1 MQQSRT
7 RFASEQQSTIQAK
20 FAARPLYE
28 VMDFVMVR
36 APLLPIEVYLALDAQ
51 GDQSE
56 ADSSSTNHAYFQNG
70 SLAPHDPR
78 IRWALAVG
86 SSVLLEDLERSSP
99 SSKDAAHL
107 KGKLLRF
114 LIRMSTRPTP
124 FGLFAGVALGQWGE
138 MTDLALAVERPRTG
152 TRPDMTWL
160 LTLVQEL
167 ESRLDVRKHLRF
179 VTNPTA
185 FIHGDRVFMTERS
198 SIGESNSALA
208 VSVRAS
214 AVVKRAL
221 ALSRKPIPYQE
232 LADKLLWTTPGATPE
247 KVEQLITGLWEQTVL
262 LTDLRPPLTTD
273 SPARYVVQR
282 LNDIPAANEVCMRL
296 ASILEAAAA
305 YDTLPPEEGVAA
317 YRQLVALANEV
328 NKAGAEAPVQV
339 DLALAL
345 RNQHIAQAVG
355 TEVARA
361 AELMLRI
368 TPSPNGLP
376 YFTAYRSAFVS
387 RYGHNR
393 EVPLLELL
401 DPNFGL
407 GPPATYSGG
416 NNGIT
421 QAKAALRSQ
430 TLLDLATN
438 ALHDR
443 QSVIELDEDK
453 LKRLETWTPSSGTVP
468 LSLDLNVFVA
478 ASSVEAIDAGQFQII
493 IGPNLGA
500 QAAGRNLGRFAD
512 LIGPEAQEALKRAA
526 QAEEANTSDKL
537 LAELVYLPRRL
548 RSANVI
554 IHPSVRSHEIAIG
567 VSPGADTGKV
577 IPLDEL
583 VVGIRDNRF
592 YVRWLAE
599 DTDIVITTGH
609 MLNTMQ
615 APAICRFLAE
625 LSRESAAQLSSF
637 DWGPARSFPSLP
649 RVQVGRVVLREAQWR
664 IDTLTRGGLQ
674 PDSPRT
680 FRQALD
686 RWREHWQVPRYVYL
700 SFGDNRLLLDLK
712 SASQVEELRTEVRHL
727 RDGGYLVLQEALP
740 GPDQA
745 WLQGPEGHY
754 MTELVASLVLRHDP
768 FQGAS
773 AQRKQDKDVGA
784 SSSAPSHRGEP
795 TPVLPAQIALAG
807 DRLRPPGSEWL
818 FVKLYSTSMFAE
830 DLIAYPLRTFAEEA
844 LASGLAEEWFFIRYN
859 DPDPHLRLR
868 FRGEPERLTGQ
879 LLPQLCTWATGLMEA
894 GFCSRFV
901 FDTYDREVE
910 RYGGTASTQLAES
923 IFAIDSR
930 TVSELIY
937 LIQERVLK
945 LDRITLAVLSADNLL
960 ASLGLTQAARLQWL
974 QQHVTTRHEVG
985 QEYRQKKTVLRSLIN
1000 DQSRLLNEPG
1010 GESVAQAFTTQSIM
1024 LAPIVERLLGLG
1036 EQGELSQTMDVL
1048 FSSYIHMHFNRLCGS
1063 DHSAERRALGLLL
1076 RTREGLERSSVV

>member
-7 RFASEQQSTIQAK
+7 RFARAQQPATQAK
-20 FAARPLYE
+20 SAARPLY
-28 VMDFVMVR
+28 DLLNFVMVR
-36 APLLPIEVYLALDAQ
+36 APLLPIEVYLALEAQ
-51 GDQSE
+51 LGQSE
-56 ADSSSTNHAYFQNG
+56 IASSSTHHAYFQSG
-70 SLAPHDPR
+70 SLAPRDPR

-86 SSVLLEDLERSSP
+86 SSVLLDDLERSSP
-99 SSKDAAHL
+99 SSKDADHL

-124 FGLFAGVALGQWGE
+124 FGLFAGVALGHWGE
-138 MTDLALAVERPRTG
+138 VTDLALAVEPPHTG

-167 ESRLDVRKHLRF
+167 ESRLDVRNNLRF

-185 FIHGDRVFMTERS
+185 FIRGDRIFMTERS
-198 SIGESNSALA
+198 SIGESNSVSM

-214 AVVKRAL
+214 GVVKRAL
-221 ALSRKPIPYQE
+221 ALAREPIPYQG
-232 LADKLLWTTPGATPE
+232 LVDKLLLTTPGATAE

-273 SPARYVVQR
+273 SPARYVLQQ
-282 LNDIPAANEVCMRL
+282 LSGIPAANEARAQL
-296 ASILEAAAA
+296 ASILEAAAT
-305 YDTLPPEEGVAA
+305 YDALPPERGVSA
-317 YRQLVALANEV
+317 YRQLVAQANEV
-328 NKAGAEAPVQV
+328 NRTVAETPVQV
-339 DLALAL
+339 DMALEL
-345 RNQHIAQAVG
+345 RGQHIAQAVG

-361 AELMLRI
+361 AELLLKM

-376 YFTAYRSAFVS
+376 YFKAYRTAFVS
-387 RYGHNR
+387 RYGQNR
-393 EVPLLELL
+393 EIPLLDLL

-407 GPPATYSGG
+407 GSPATYSGS
-416 NNGIT
+416 NNGIA

-430 TLLDLATN
+430 TLLDLATS

-443 QSVIELDEDK
+443 TSVIELDEDR
-453 LKRLETWTPSSGTVP
+453 LKRLETWTPSPGTAP
-468 LSLDLNVFVA
+468 TSLDLNVFVA

-500 QAAGRNLGRFAD
+500 QAAGRNLGRFAN
-512 LIGPEAQEALKRAA
+512 LIGPDAQEALKCAA
-526 QAEEANTSDKL
+526 HAEEAHTPNKL

-548 RSANVI
+548 RSANVVI
-554 IHPSVRSHEIAIG
+554 SPAVRSHEIAIG
-567 VSPGADTGKV
+567 VSPGVDTSKV

-583 VVGIRDNRF
+583 MVGIRDNRF

-599 DTDIVITTGH
+599 DTDIVITAGH

-649 RVQVGRVVLREAQWR
+649 RVQVGRVVLREAQWS
-664 IDTLTRGGLQ
+664 IDTLTRAQALL
-674 PDSPRT
+674 PDSPRA
-680 FRQALD
+680 FREALE

-727 RDGGYLVLQEALP
+727 RDGGHLVLQEALP

-754 MTELVASLVLRHDP
+754 MTELVASLVLRHDSL
-768 FQGAS
+768 QGTS
-773 AQRKQDKDVGA
+773 AQKDKNVGA
-784 SSSAPSHRGEP
+784 SSSAPSRRGDP
-795 TPVLPAQIALAG
+795 TPVLPAQTALAS
-807 DRLRPPGSEWL
+807 DRLRPPGSDWL
-818 FVKLYSTSMFAE
+818 FVKLYCTNMFEE
-830 DLIAYPLRTFAEEA
+830 DMIASPLRIFAEEA

-859 DPDPHLRLR
+859 DPDLHLRLR
-868 FRGEPERLTGQ
+868 FRGEPERLISQ
-879 LLPQLCTWATGLMEA
+879 LLPKLCTWATRLMEED
-894 GFCSRFV
+894 FCSRFV

-910 RYGGTASTQLAES
+910 RYGGMAGTQVAES

-960 ASLGLTQAARLQWL
+960 ASLGLTQTARLQWL
-974 QQHVTTRHEVG
+974 RQHVSSRDEVG
-985 QEYRQKKTVLRSLIN
+985 QEYRQRKTLLRSLLH
-1000 DQSRLLNEPG
+1000 DRSRLLNEPA
-1010 GESVAQAFTTQSIM
+1010 GESVAQAFTTQSVM
-1024 LAPIVERLLGLG
+1024 LAPIAERLLGLAK
-1036 EQGELSQTMDVL
+1036 QGQLSQTMDML
-1048 FSSYIHMHFNRLCGS
+1048 FSSYIHMHFNRLFGS

>member
-7 RFASEQQSTIQAK
+7 RFARAQQPATQAK
-20 FAARPLYE
+20 SAARPLYE
-28 VMDFVMVR
+28 LLNFVMVR
-36 APLLPIEVYLALDAQ
+36 APLLPIEAYLALDAQ
-51 GDQSE
+51 LAQSE
-56 ADSSSTNHAYFQNG
+56 VASSSTHQAYFQSG
-70 SLAPHDPR
+70 SLAPRDPR

-86 SSVLLEDLERSSP
+86 SSVLLDDLERSSP
-99 SSKDAAHL
+99 YSKDADHL

-138 MTDLALAVERPRTG
+138 MTDLALAVEPPHTR

-160 LTLVQEL
+160 LTLVQEI
-167 ESRLDVRKHLRF
+167 ESRLDVRNNLRF

-185 FIHGDRVFMTERS
+185 FIRGDRIFMTERS
-198 SIGESNSALA
+198 SIGESNSVSM

-214 AVVKRAL
+214 GVVKRAL
-221 ALSRKPIPYQE
+221 ALAREPIPYQD
-232 LADKLLWTTPGATPE
+232 LVDKLLLTTPGATPE

-282 LNDIPAANEVCMRL
+282 LSGIPAANEARTQL
-296 ASILEAAAA
+296 ASILEAAAT
-305 YDTLPPEEGVAA
+305 YDTLSPEEGVAA
-317 YRQLVALANEV
+317 YRQLLAQANEV
-328 NKAGAEAPVQV
+328 NKAVAETPVQV
-339 DLALAL
+339 DMALAL
-345 RNQHIAQAVG
+345 RSQYIAQAVG

-361 AELMLRI
+361 AELLLRM
-368 TPSPNGLP
+368 TPSPDGLS
-376 YFTAYRSAFVS
+376 YFKAYRTAFVS
-387 RYGHNR
+387 RYGQNR
-393 EVPLLELL
+393 EVPLLDLL

-407 GPPATYSGG
+407 GSPATYSGSNKG
-416 NNGIT
+416 NA
-421 QAKAALRSQ
+421 QAKAALRLQ
-430 TLLDLATN
+430 TLLDLATS

-443 QSVIELDEDK
+443 QSVIELDEDT
-453 LKRLETWTPSSGTVP
+453 LKRLETWTPSPGTAP
-468 LSLDLNVFVA
+468 TSLDLNVFVA
-478 ASSVEAIDAGQFQII
+478 ASSVEAIDAGKFQII

-500 QAAGRNLGRFAD
+500 QAAGRNLGRFAN
-512 LIGPEAQEALKRAA
+512 LIGPEAQEALKCAA
-526 QAEEANTSDKL
+526 HAEEAHTANKL
-537 LAELVYLPRRL
+537 LAELVYLPRQL
-548 RSANVI
+548 RSANVVI
-554 IHPSVRSHEIAIG
+554 RPAVRSHEIAIG
-567 VSPGADTGKV
+567 VSPGVDTCKV

-599 DTDIVITTGH
+599 DTDIVITAGH

-664 IDTLTRGGLQ
+664 IDTLTRGGLL

-680 FRQALD
+680 FREALE

-768 FQGAS
+768 FQGTS
-773 AQRKQDKDVGA
+773 VQKKQDKDVEE
-784 SSSAPSHRGEP
+784 SSNAPSHQGDP
-795 TPVLPAQIALAG
+795 TPVLPAQTVLAV

-818 FVKLYSTSMFAE
+818 FVKLYCPNVFEE
-830 DLIAYPLRTFAEEA
+830 DLIAYPLRIFAEEA
-844 LASGLAEEWFFIRYN
+844 LASGLVEEWFFIRYN
-859 DPDPHLRLR
+859 DPDLHLRLR

-879 LLPQLCTWATGLMEA
+879 LLPQLCTWATRLMEE

-910 RYGGTASTQLAES
+910 RYGGTDGIEVAES

-930 TVSELIY
+930 TVSKLIY
-937 LIQERVLK
+937 IIQERVLK

-974 QQHVTTRHEVG
+974 RQHVTSRNEVG
-985 QEYRQKKTVLRSLIN
+985 QEYRQKKKLLRSLLD
-1000 DQSRLLNEPG
+1000 DQSRLLNEPD

-1024 LAPIVERLLGLG
+1024 LAPIAERLLGLA
-1036 EQGELSQTMDVL
+1036 EQGQLSQTMDML
-1048 FSSYIHMHFNRLCGS
+1048 FSSYIHMHFNRLFGS

>member
-1 MQQSRT
+1 MQQPRT
-7 RFASEQQSTIQAK
+7 RFARAQQPATQTKSTAS
-20 FAARPLYE
+20 PLYE
-28 VMDFVMVR
+28 LLNFVMVR
-36 APLLPIEVYLALDAQ
+36 APLLPIEAYLTLGAQ
-51 GDQSE
+51 MSQSE
-56 ADSSSTNHAYFQNG
+56 IDSSSTHHAYFQSG
-70 SLAPHDPR
+70 SLAPADPR

-86 SSVLLEDLERSSP
+86 SNVLLDDLERSSP
-99 SSKDAAHL
+99 SSKDAGHL

-138 MTDLALAVERPRTG
+138 VTDLALAVEPPHTR
-152 TRPDMTWL
+152 TRPDMAWL

-167 ESRLDVRKHLRF
+167 ESHLEVRKHLRF

-185 FIHGDRVFMTERS
+185 FIRGDRVFMTERS
-198 SIGESNSALA
+198 SIGKSDSALA
-208 VSVRAS
+208 VSVRTS
-214 AVVKRAL
+214 GVVKRAL
-221 ALSRKPIPYQE
+221 ALAREPIPYQD
-232 LADKLLWTTPGATPE
+232 LADKLLSTTPGATSE

-273 SPARYVVQR
+273 SPACYVVQR
-282 LNDIPAANEVCMRL
+282 LSDIPAANEARTHL
-296 ASILEAAAA
+296 ASILEAAAT
-305 YDTLPPEEGVAA
+305 YDTLPAEEGVAT
-317 YRQLVALANEV
+317 YRQLVARANEV
-328 NKAGAEAPVQV
+328 NKAVAETPVQV
-339 DLALAL
+339 DMALTL
-345 RNQHIAQAVG
+345 RGQHIAQAVG
-355 TEVARA
+355 AEVVHA
-361 AELMLRI
+361 AQLLLRM
-368 TPSPNGLP
+368 TPSPNGLS
-376 YFTAYRSAFVS
+376 YFNAYRRAFVS
-387 RYGHNR
+387 RYGQNR

-407 GPPATYSGG
+407 GSPATYSGG
-416 NNGIT
+416 NNGIA

-430 TLLDLATN
+430 TLLDLATS
-438 ALHDR
+438 ALHDHK
-443 QSVIELDEDK
+443 SVIELDEDT
-453 LKRLETWTPSSGTVP
+453 LKRLETWTPSLATTP
-468 LSLDLNVFVA
+468 PSLDLNVFVA

-512 LIGPEAQEALKRAA
+512 LVGPEAQKALKRAA
-526 QAEEANTSDKL
+526 YAEEAHTPNKL

-548 RSANVI
+548 HSANVVI
-554 IHPSVRSHEIAIG
+554 RPAVRSHEIAIG
-567 VSPGADTGKV
+567 VSPGVDTCKV

-599 DTDIVITTGH
+599 DTDIVITAGH

-664 IDTLTRGGLQ
+664 IDTLTRGGLL

-680 FRQALD
+680 FREALEG
-686 RWREHWQVPRYVYL
+686 WREHWQVPRYVYL

-727 RDGGYLVLQEALP
+727 RDGGYLLLQEALP

-754 MTELVASLVLRHDP
+754 MTELVASVVLHHDLL
-768 FQGAS
+768 QGTYV
-773 AQRKQDKDVGA
+773 QNKQDKNVGA
-784 SSSAPSHRGEP
+784 SSSAPSHQGEP
-795 TPVLPAQIALAG
+795 APVPPAQTALAANC
-807 DRLRPPGSEWL
+807 LRPPGSEWL
-818 FVKLYSTSMFAE
+818 FIKLYCANTFEE
-830 DLIAYPLRTFAEEA
+830 DLIAYPLRIFAEEA
-844 LASGLAEEWFFIRYN
+844 LASGLAKEWFFLRYN
-859 DPDPHLRLR
+859 DPDLHLRLR
-868 FRGEPERLTGQ
+868 FRGEPERLTSQ
-879 LLPQLCTWATGLMEA
+879 LLPKLCIWATRLMDE

-910 RYGGTASTQLAES
+910 RYGGTAGTQVAES

-960 ASLGLTQAARLQWL
+960 ASLGLTKTARLQWL
-974 QQHVTTRHEVG
+974 RQHVTSRNEVG
-985 QEYRQKKTVLRSLIN
+985 QEYRQRKTVLRSLLH
-1000 DQSRLLNEPG
+1000 DQSRLVNESD
-1010 GESVAQAFTTQSIM
+1010 GESVVQAFTTQSIM
-1024 LAPIVERLLGLG
+1024 LAPIAERLLGLA
-1036 EQGELSQTMDVL
+1036 EQGQLSQTMDML
-1048 FSSYIHMHFNRLCGS
+1048 FSSYIHMHFNRLFGS
-1063 DHSAERRALGLLL
+1063 DHSTERRALGLLL